1 MGTFKNH
8 KKVSSLVKHIG
19 TYVEQH
25 EDEIDDFP
33 YVAIAMLNEHDE
45 IQEIEIEFVH
55 LIPYNSEEIK
65 RQITKLIIEK

>member
-8 KKVSSLVKHIG
+8 KKASSLIKYIG
-19 TYVEQH
+19 TYV

-33 YVAIAMLNEHDE
+33 YVAVVMKNEQDE

-55 LIPYNSEEIK
+55 LTPYNSEDIK
-65 RQITKLIIEK
+65 HQITKLIIEK